1 MKTNFEEQLKKLPFL
16 KIVLFYGIGI
26 GIANFFEPSKSMFNL
41 IQLLLVFSFLS
52 HLVFFFYTSR
62 LEILSIVNSYIILI
76 FFGIWNIWRTHDQ
89 VDINHFLIGTSDQ
102 YIAMVDEEPVFYNNS
117 VRFSVTLLAKRIDS
131 TFQKATGR
139 LMVTLPFDQKDSRIQ
154 YGDEMVLKNKVK
166 PIPKPLNPLEFNYRD
181 YLKNQGIDGQIYL
194 KSKEYKII
202 RHYQGFGIKARAL
215 ELRRELVSKFRK
227 YLKDE
232 NSFQIAVALIVGY
245 RAVMSQDIV
254 QTFSNTGTIHVLS
267 VSGMHVGIVFIVLM
281 WLLAKVSGNYT
292 LNLLRIVMLLCA
304 IWSYTILTGM
314 APSILRAAIMLSF
327 FLIAR
332 SMQRE
337 GNMLNTMASSA
348 FLLLLL
354 QPNILFDIGF
364 QLSYFAVL
372 GIVLFFPLFKR
383 LSIFESNRF
392 SRIILDSVAISL
404 SAQIMTAPFSLFY
417 FGQFPN
423 YFLIANL
430 LVVLPVTLIM
440 YIGMVMMFI
449 PVDII
454 NVWLGYAMDWL
465 IKKMFF
471 TLEFLD
477 QLPFATWTGIVLS
490 PTLVLISLVFL
501 FSCSY
506 AFYWKNKFALYMS
519 VCFLL
524 IGLSTFSYLQY
535 LQFNYTGF
543 RIYSTRKEIA
553 LAFIQKNNITMVS
566 SFNSLDARN
575 LVYSVKRD
583 LSRFSNWEDIN
594 FLPLISYDS
603 VRTNYLIQKPNL
615 TIQIMEHSLLS
626 HRSTDILLV
635 RKNSKWNF
643 IENVRIIKPKLV
655 LFDGTNSDFNIQM
668 WRQQLDD
675 MGVAHYTIKNN
686 FAYVWDKEL
695 L

>member
-26 GIANFFEPSKSMFNL
+26 GIANFFEPNKSMFNL
-41 IQLLLVFSFLS
+41 LEMFLVFSFLS
-52 HLVFFFYTSR
+52 HLVFFFYRSH
-62 LEILSIVNSYIILI
+62 LGILFTLNGYLILL
-76 FFGIWNIWRTHDQ
+76 FFGIWNIWRTHVK
-89 VDINHFLIGTSDQ
+89 VDINHFLIGSSDQ
-102 YIAMVDEEPVFYNNS
+102 YIAVVDEEPVFYNNT
-117 VRFSVTLLAKRIDS
+117 VRFPVTLVAKRIDS
-131 TFQKATGR
+131 SFQKAAGR
-139 LMVTLPFDQKDSRIQ
+139 LMVTLLLDQIVTPIQ

-166 PIPKPLNPLEFNYRD
+166 PIPEPLNPLEFNYRN
-181 YLKNQGIDGQIYL
+181 YLQNQGIDGQVYL

-202 RHYQGFGIKARAL
+202 RHHQGFFIKDQAL
-215 ELRRELVSKFRK
+215 ELRKNLVSKFKK

-232 NSFQIAVALIVGY
+232 ESYQIAVALIVGY

-281 WLLAKVSGNYT
+281 WLLARVSGNHT
-292 LNLLRIVMLLCA
+292 LNLLRIVILLCA

-327 FLIAR
+327 FLIAK

-337 GNMLNTMASSA
+337 NNMLNTMASSA

-354 QPNILFDIGF
+354 QPSMLFDIGF

-383 LSIFESNRF
+383 LSIFGGNRF
-392 SRIILDSVAISL
+392 SRIIWDSVAISL

-440 YIGMVMMFI
+440 YIGMAMMFI
-449 PVDII
+449 PFDII
-454 NVWLGYAMDWL
+454 NAWLGSAMDWL

-477 QLPFATWTGIVLS
+477 QLPFATWTGIVFS
-490 PTLVLISLVFL
+490 PALVLISLVFL

-506 AFYWKNKFALYMS
+506 AFYWKNRVALYMS

-553 LAFIQKNNITMVS
+553 LAFIQKSNLTIVS
-566 SFNSLDARN
+566 SFDSLDARN
-575 LVYSVKRD
+575 LVYSAKRD
-583 LSRFSNWEDIN
+583 LSRFTKWEDID

-615 TIQIMEHSLLS
+615 TIQIMEHSLLC
-626 HRSTDILLV
+626 HHPTDILLV

-643 IENVRIIKPKLV
+643 IENVRIMKPKIV
-655 LFDGTNSDFNIQM
+655 LFDGTNSDFNIQA
-668 WRQQLDD
+668 WREQLDS
-675 MGVAHYTIKNN
+675 MGVPHYSIKNN

>member
-41 IQLLLVFSFLS
+41 IQLLLAFSFLS

-202 RHYQGFGIKARAL
+202 RHHQGFGIKARAL

-281 WLLAKVSGNYT
+281 WLLARVSGNYT

-392 SRIILDSVAISL
+392 SRIIWDSVAISL

-440 YIGMVMMFI
+440 YIGMAMMFI

-465 IKKMFF
+465 IQKMFF

-477 QLPFATWTGIVLS
+477 QLPFAT
-490 PTLVLISLVFL
+490 
-501 FSCSY
+501 
-506 AFYWKNKFALYMS
+506 
-519 VCFLL
+519 
-524 IGLSTFSYLQY
+524 
-535 LQFNYTGF
+535 
-543 RIYSTRKEIA
+543 
-553 LAFIQKNNITMVS
+553 
-566 SFNSLDARN
+566 
-575 LVYSVKRD
+575 
-583 LSRFSNWEDIN
+583 
-594 FLPLISYDS
+594 
-603 VRTNYLIQKPNL
+603 
-615 TIQIMEHSLLS
+615 
-626 HRSTDILLV
+626 
-635 RKNSKWNF
+635 
-643 IENVRIIKPKLV
+643 
-655 LFDGTNSDFNIQM
+655 
-668 WRQQLDD
+668 
-675 MGVAHYTIKNN
+675 
-686 FAYVWDKEL
+686 
-695 L
+695 

>member
-1 MKTNFEEQLKKLPFL
+1 MRTNFEEELKKLPFL

-26 GIANFFEPSKSMFNL
+26 GIANFIVPDKSIFNL
-41 IQLLLVFSFLS
+41 LEMLLVFSLLS
-52 HLVFFFYTSR
+52 HLIFFFYRSQ
-62 LEILSIVNSYIILI
+62 LGILFTVNGYLILL
-76 FFGIWNIWRTHDQ
+76 FFGIWNIWRTHVK
-89 VDINHFLIGTSDQ
+89 VDDNHFLIGSSDQ
-102 YIAMVDEEPVFYNNS
+102 YIAVVDDEPVLYNNT
-117 VRFSVTLLAKRIDS
+117 VRFPVTLVAKRVDS
-131 TFQKATGR
+131 SFQKATGR
-139 LMVTLPFDQKDSRIQ
+139 LMVTLLLDQIVTSIH

-166 PIPKPLNPLEFNYRD
+166 PIPKPLNPLEFNYRN
-181 YLKNQGIDGQIYL
+181 YLQKQSIEGQVYL

-202 RHYQGFGIKARAL
+202 RHHQGFGIKAEAL
-215 ELRRELVSKFRK
+215 ELRKHLVSKFKK

-232 NSFQIAVALIVGY
+232 ESYQIAVALIVGY
-245 RAVMSQDIV
+245 RAVMSQDVV

-281 WLLAKVSGNYT
+281 WLLAAVSGNHT
-292 LNLLRIVMLLCA
+292 LNFLRIAILLFA
-304 IWSYTILTGM
+304 IWSYTVLTGM

-327 FLIAR
+327 FLIAK

-354 QPNILFDIGF
+354 KPSMLFDIGF
-364 QLSYFAVL
+364 QLSYLAVL
-372 GIVLFFPLFKR
+372 GIVLLFPLFKR
-383 LSIFESNRF
+383 LSIFEGNRF
-392 SRIILDSVAISL
+392 SRIIWDSVAISL
-404 SAQIMTAPFSLFY
+404 SAQIMTAPLSLFY

-430 LVVLPVTLIM
+430 LVILPVTLIM
-440 YIGMVMMFI
+440 YIGMAMMFI

-454 NVWLGYAMDWL
+454 NVWLGHVMDWL

-477 QLPFATWTGIVLS
+477 HLPFATWTGIVFS
-490 PTLVLISLVFL
+490 PALVLISLLFL
-501 FSCSY
+501 LSCSY
-506 AFYWKNKFALYMS
+506 AFYWKNKVALYMS

-524 IGLSTFSYLQY
+524 TGIISFSYQQY
-535 LQFNYTGF
+535 SQLNYTGF

-566 SFNSLDARN
+566 SFDSLDARN

-583 LSRFSNWEDIN
+583 LSRFSNWEDID

-603 VRTNYLIQKPNL
+603 VRTNYLIQKSNL
-615 TIQIMEHSLLS
+615 TIQIMEHSLLR
-626 HRSTDILLV
+626 HRPTDILLV

-643 IENVRIIKPKLV
+643 IENIRIIKPKVV
-655 LFDGTNSDFNIQM
+655 LFDGTNSDFNIQV
-668 WRQQLDD
+668 WRQQLDS
-675 MGVAHYTIKNN
+675 MGVSHYSLKNN